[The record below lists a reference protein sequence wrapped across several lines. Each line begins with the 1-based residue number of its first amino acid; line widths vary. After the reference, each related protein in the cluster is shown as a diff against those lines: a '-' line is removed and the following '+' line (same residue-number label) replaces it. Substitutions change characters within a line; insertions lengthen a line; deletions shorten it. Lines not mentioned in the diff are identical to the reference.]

1 MDASLHD
8 SRAQGGPAA
17 PLPSDPAPSDIVTEP
32 LATTGDLDFR
42 IIELFFFAYREFTA
56 DADLVLERYGFGRA
70 HHRVLHFVNRSP
82 GMTIADL
89 LDLLQITKQSLSRVL
104 RQLIDGG
111 FVEQLPGAEDR
122 RQRLLFP
129 TSRGRGLTLE
139 LSRAQ
144 AERIEAALAARG
156 IADATSVTTFLME
169 MAGDHGATKSWF
181 RKQGI
186 EGGPAHGRG

>member
-8 SRAQGGPAA
+8 QPAQASPAVSTQDDLVMDA
-17 PLPSDPAPSDIVTEP
+17 IP
-32 LATTGDLDFR
+32 TTGDLDFR

-70 HHRVLHFVNRSP
+70 HHRVLHFVNRAP

-111 FVEQLPGAEDR
+111 FVQQTPGAEDR

-129 TSRGRGLTLE
+129 TERGRALTLE

-144 AERIEAALAARG
+144 AERIEAALATRG
-156 IADATSVTTFLME
+156 IADPTSVTTFLME
-169 MAGDHGATKSWF
+169 MAGDHGATKAWF

>member
-1 MDASLHD
+1 MDASLHEFP
-8 SRAQGGPAA
+8 AQHAPAA
-17 PLPSDPAPSDIVTEP
+17 SPSSEIVTEP
-32 LATTGDLDFR
+32 LPTTGDLDFR

-70 HHRVLHFVNRSP
+70 HHRVLHFVNRAP

-111 FVEQLPGAEDR
+111 FVQQTPGAEDR

-129 TSRGRGLTLE
+129 TERGRALTLE

-144 AERIEAALAARG
+144 AERIEAALATRG
-156 IADATSVTTFLME
+156 IADPTSVTTFLME
-169 MAGDHGATKSWF
+169 MAGDHGATKAWF